1 MSTKL
6 LGPFLDDK
14 AVLAT
19 LYQRTTSAVSL
30 AALDCNWA
38 DDDNADEEKNY
49 FNLWAAVSFYETT
62 DRVFLQGARFS
73 NWNIE
78 YELKLASTEKSMGL
92 YRLSLDNAGEFPN
105 EFVLRLD
112 RETGECIYDNN
123 NFRNYFIERGKG
135 HFATAISCDGNVF
148 SFESI
153 INVKI
158 ANI

>member
-1 MSTKL
+1 MNTKL
-6 LGPFLDDK
+6 LGPFLDNK

-19 LYQRTTSAVSL
+19 LHQHTTAIVYL
-30 AALDCNWA
+30 AALDCNWT
-38 DDDNADEEKNY
+38 DDGNDASEKDY

-78 YELKLASTEKSMGL
+78 YELKLASTEKNIGL
-92 YRLSLDNAGEFPN
+92 YSLSLNNANEFPT
-105 EFVLRLD
+105 EFVLRLE

-123 NFRNYFIERGKG
+123 NFRNYYIERGKG
-135 HFATAISCDGNVF
+135 HFATAISCEGNVF

-153 INVKI
+153 IPLSVINY
-158 ANI
+158 